1 MAEHLKVT
9 CCAQSWCLGAKVKAM
24 LPEDLRPKLLP
35 GCGDGLQEMGTAVPR
50 GLLTPSMQ
58 STLRRARWSGW
69 HRWHSLGELRSETS
83 LGGEDLNMNESPG
96 SHPKSRAIKSF
107 VLPKSGSLSLPA
119 WARLVLRAW
128 PLESK
133 QEKLAFYILPWMKSI
148 SMVFHPFCH
157 LSFKCPLLIA
167 WELGLTKCIKM
178 HIQFAA
184 GVSLWNIIRGDQCGK
199 MSFDGP
205 RWRIKLGFSEP
216 NPWAYERAYN
226 IILC

>member
-1 MAEHLKVT
+1 MAEHLKVM
-9 CCAQSWCLGAKVKAM
+9 CWAQSWCLGGKVKAM
-24 LPEDLRPKLLP
+24 LLEALRPKLLP
-35 GCGDGLQEMGTAVPR
+35 GCGDGLQEMGAAVPR
-50 GLLTPSMQ
+50 GLLTPAMQ
-58 STLRRARWSGW
+58 SALRRARWSGW
-69 HRWHSLGELRSETS
+69 HRWHSLGESRSETS

-96 SHPKSRAIKSF
+96 SHPESRAIKSF

-148 SMVFHPFCH
+148 SMVFLPFCH

-184 GVSLWNIIRGDQCGK
+184 GVSLWNIIMRQSVWKNVFWWSMLKNKVGLQRAQ
-199 MSFDGP
+199 S
-205 RWRIKLGFSEP
+205 LGIWES
-216 NPWAYERAYN
+216 
-226 IILC
+226 L